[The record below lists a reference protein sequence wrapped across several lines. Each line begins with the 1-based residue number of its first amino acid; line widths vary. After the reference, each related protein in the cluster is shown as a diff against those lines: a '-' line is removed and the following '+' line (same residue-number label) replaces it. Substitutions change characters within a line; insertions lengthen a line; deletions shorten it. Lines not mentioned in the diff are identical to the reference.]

1 MCVCVS
7 VCVNVCLC
15 VCAITETVVV
25 VADVAVSLVVRGRG
39 FTGRNASDARLD
51 AAGTS
56 LLSTASHMRQ

>member
-1 MCVCVS
+1 M
-7 VCVNVCLC
+7 NVCLC